1 MNGADEIEK
10 LKSGGFTDTEI
21 TDFAAQK
28 AQTLKGAGFSDDEI
42 NSYFGNKPFNF
53 DPMAEKF
60 GDNLKSSEKPVTSF
74 TEALEA
80 GWQQSVSGL
89 VSRGKK
95 PDLVLPEDASRT
107 QRIAASVAGVAGD
120 VPAMV
125 GGFMVGGALGA
136 ETGPGAAITG
146 MAGAFALPTAL
157 RETLMDSYEK
167 GSFTNF
173 SDFWD
178 RASGILIDTS
188 KGWVTGAAT
197 GAAGVGAK
205 ALPAVGALAS
215 PTVRAVTQTAA
226 EVGTMVTVGK
236 ALEGQVPNADD
247 FIDAA
252 IAVGGLK
259 ASGAV
264 AGKLRDIYREKGIPP
279 SAVIQDANRDVT
291 ITQDLLS
298 ADKQPYGVPEAPPA
312 ETAVAKPTPEAGS
325 IDEAQQKILSHISV
339 GEEYADRKM
348 SWSRLYTSVF
358 DKLYPIKEAID
369 AVGGTEKASED
380 PYIAARLMAGVSGKA
395 DHMLNYGTF
404 DFKTMENNGPSL
416 KAILEPIGN
425 DLDGFRAYSASVRA
439 LELEGR
445 GVKTGFDLEAAQQ
458 VSEEG
463 AKTYGPAM
471 KEIGQ
476 YQSRVAAYLRDSGVM
491 SKDAYAAMLD
501 ANKLYIPFQRVMDDQ
516 GPGIG
521 TKSLQASNPVK
532 GIKGSMR
539 TVIDPIESVIRNTYL
554 LTTMAEKNAV
564 GTKLVDLL
572 KKSSPEAPD
581 APAADSV
588 RFYHGGHDPTSGG
601 SRWMTPDRA
610 YAEEYAKKSGGEVH
624 YVDIAKDHPSLVKAF
639 EDEGSDVKSPFVSFD
654 APADLAK
661 NLRPLSGAKE
671 DVMGRGD
678 KTPAPMDTA
687 LTNFL
692 KDEGVKN
699 PEALSQFIKEATK
712 PAGQNEIRIFRN
724 GKAETHTLDPE
735 LARSFK
741 GLDVETANMLEKFA
755 SMPAS
760 WLRAGA
766 TLTPDFIARN
776 LVRDFQSAFVNSTK
790 GFFSPVDSYQGLK
803 AALTK
808 NETFQEWLKSGGANA
823 MMVSMDR
830 RYMQDNL
837 EKLTQT
843 TGLMS
848 RAWNVVGDP
857 EAGFF
862 DKTKAVAKL
871 PGQAANKY
879 LLDPLRAFS
888 QYAEMATRLGEF
900 KGVMEQQQKDGS
912 SFPEALAK
920 AGYSSREVTLD
931 FARIGAGM
939 RAMNLITAFFN
950 AQVQGADRL
959 ARAFIDS
966 PASTGL
972 KIGLG
977 VTTPSVLLWW
987 ANHDD
992 PDYKEIPD
1000 WEKDMFWIL
1009 PPVNIPGFGKTF
1021 IRIPKP
1027 FETGVMF
1034 GSSVERAL
1042 DMFFDGREGAYKK
1055 FADSMI
1061 KALMPSAIPTIGV
1074 PFLEQF
1080 ANRSTFTDRTLI
1092 PADMEKHLPEYQY
1105 TPYTTEVAKK
1115 LGQIIGAFPGISDS
1129 KTEQTTMGGIS
1140 RSLTSPILI
1149 ENYLRA
1155 WTGNLGTYALNA
1167 ADSALRAAGVLPD
1180 PPKPASTLADIPFV
1194 KAFVVRYPSASAQ
1207 SIQDFHDTYAKQKIY
1222 YDTWMA
1228 KLKEGDIE
1236 SAERIQAAGGPMMF
1250 AKLDGIDKVLTE
1262 QNKMVRD
1269 IYKNPAVQ
1277 PEEKR
1282 QLIDTIYGKMIEL
1295 SRDGNAALRQIE
1307 KAMKPQPKAITG
1319 PAWGANGPGMQT
1331 LTPQLANSAPAAVFR

>member
-1 MNGADEIEK
+1 MNGVDEIEK
-10 LKSGGFTDTEI
+10 LKSSGFTDTEV
-21 TDFAAQK
+21 TDWASQQAGKLK
-28 AQTLKGAGFSDDEI
+28 AGGFSDDEI

-60 GDNLKSSEKPVTSF
+60 GANLKSSEKPVTSF

-95 PDLVLPEDASRT
+95 PDLVLPEDANRT

-173 SDFWD
+173 PDFWD
-178 RASGILIDTS
+178 RASGVLIDTS
-188 KGWVTGAAT
+188 KSWITGAFT

-205 ALPAVGALAS
+205 ALPEVGALAS
-215 PTVRAVTQTAA
+215 PTVRAATQTAA
-226 EVGTMVTVGK
+226 EVATMTTVGK
-236 ALEGQVPNADD
+236 ALDGQVPSADD

-252 IAVGGLK
+252 ITVGGLK

-264 AGKLRDIYREKGIPP
+264 AKTLRDIYRQNGIPP
-279 SAVIQDANRDVT
+279 SAVVQDANRDVT
-291 ITQDLLS
+291 VLQDLAAGKIPGLYDIRDS
-298 ADKQPYGVPEAPPA
+298 QGRTENDLPFIGTLAEQYKMEASTTGREAIRTPEEQTAYEA
-312 ETAVAKPTPEAGS
+312 AVAKQKLEGAAANINEPLS
-325 IDEAQQKILSHISV
+325 EAQRKILDHISV

-369 AVGGTEKASED
+369 AVGGTDKASED

-463 AKTYGPAM
+463 AKTYGLAM

-539 TVIDPIESVIRNTYL
+539 EVIDPIESVIRNTYL

-572 KKSSPEAPD
+572 K
-581 APAADSV
+581 
-588 RFYHGGHDPTSGG
+588 
-601 SRWMTPDRA
+601 
-610 YAEEYAKKSGGEVH
+610 GGEEKV
-624 YVDIAKDHPSLVKAF
+624 L
-639 EDEGSDVKSPFVSFD
+639 EGS
-654 APADLAK
+654 
-661 NLRPLSGAKE
+661 
-671 DVMGRGD
+671 D

-712 PAGQNEIRIFRN
+712 PAGQNEIRVFRN
-724 GKAETHTLDPE
+724 GKAETYTLDPE

-790 GFFSPVDSYQGLK
+790 GFFSPLDTYQGLK

-879 LLDPLRAFS
+879 LLDPLRTFS

-939 RAMNLITAFFN
+939 RAMNMITAFFN

-987 ANHDD
+987 AHQGDA
-992 PDYKEIPD
+992 DYKEIPD

-1009 PPVNIPGFGKTF
+1009 PPVNIPGFGKTY

-1042 DMFFDGREGAYKK
+1042 DMYFADKPDAFKK

-1129 KTEQTTMGGIS
+1129 KTEQTTMGGVS

-1167 ADSALRAAGVLPD
+1167 ADSALRAAGVIPD

-1236 SAERIQAAGGPMMF
+1236 AAEKIQAAGGPMMF

-1269 IYKNPAVQ
+1269 IYKNPNVQ

-1307 KAMKPQPKAITG
+1307 KVMKPQPKTITG
-1319 PAWGANGPGMQT
+1319 PAFGEGGPGMQT
-1331 LTPQLANSAPAAVFR
+1331 LTAQTANSAPAAVFR